1 MRENTADRSEIP
13 PGGVMES
20 AAMLQK
26 IRAWVS
32 EFHMIEPGEAVIAG
46 VSGGADSVCLFDL
59 LLALKEE
66 IPFSFSVVHV
76 NHGIRGDAGEDAE
89 YVRRLC
95 LENGIGFT
103 LVEENVPAYA
113 AEHRIGEEEA
123 GRRLRYRAFARVNE
137 HMYGGRAKI
146 AVAHNRNDRAE
157 TVLFQLFRGSGL
169 HGMCGIKPVQGNVIR
184 PLLGVTREEIEAY
197 LAGRGLSY
205 RTDATNGADEYARN
219 RIRHHILGY
228 AEQEICRGSTEH
240 INRTADMLT
249 QAAAYLDAKTEEAY
263 RACVEK
269 EPCREHAE
277 EETYRACVTGELCRE
292 CETGKASR
300 EHATDAEEAGGST
313 AYAGSLLL
321 SAAAF
326 ARLHPYLQGSLVHR
340 CLGELT
346 PAAKDITGVHVESVC
361 ALFDKQTGRML
372 SLPYGLTAERTYQG
386 VRLGRRGNTEADG
399 EKFCADKPEGTDGRE
414 PWTDRQVELTGECG
428 EVRFG
433 GRLFR
438 FRVFSCEGNEDIFQA
453 IPKNNCNKWF
463 DYDRI
468 KKPVVIRYRRTGDHL
483 AINAAGGTK
492 SLKKYMIDA
501 KIPADK
507 RQHIPLIAQ
516 EDHILWVAGYRASEA
531 YRVTA
536 DTKRIMEIYMS
547 GGKENV

>member
-1 MRENTADRSEIP
+1 
-13 PGGVMES
+13 
-20 AAMLQK
+20 MLQK
-26 IRAWVS
+26 IKAWVS

-59 LLALKEE
+59 LLALKAE

-76 NHGIRGDAGEDAE
+76 NHGVRRDADEDAE

-123 GRRLRYRAFARVNE
+123 GRRLRYQAFARVNE
-137 HMYGGRAKI
+137 RMYGGRAKI

-184 PLLGVTREEIEAY
+184 PMLCVTREEIETY

-205 RTDATNGADEYARN
+205 RTDSTNGEDGYARN

-249 QAAAYLDAKTEEAY
+249 QAAAYLDAQTEEAY
-263 RACVEK
+263 QACVEK
-269 EPCREHAE
+269 EPCRTRETE
-277 EETYRACVTGELCRE
+277 EICREYETGEAGRMYAE
-292 CETGKASR
+292 
-300 EHATDAEEAGGST
+300 DAEEAGGRT

-321 SAAAF
+321 SKAAF
-326 ARLHPYLQGSLVHR
+326 ARLHPYLQGSLIHR

-346 PAAKDITGVHVESVC
+346 PAAKDITGAHVESVC

-372 SLPYGLTAERTYQG
+372 SLPYGLTAERTYRG
-386 VRLGRRGNTEADG
+386 VRLERRGNTGAGGQEACVDG
-399 EKFCADKPEGTDGRE
+399 RACISGQKFCADKPEE
-414 PWTDRQVELTGECG
+414 TDRQVELTGECG

-438 FRVFSCEGNEDIFQA
+438 FRVFSCEGDEDIFQT

-516 EDHILWVAGYRASEA
+516 GDHILWVAGYRASEA